1 MEQTNYE
8 LGMMPQKP
16 SSMLNV
22 LTILTIIGS
31 VIGLISGVWNYI
43 NASDAYQQMLTAKN
57 SPEMADAPGFVKAF
71 INDDALK
78 MAKSMME
85 NKLPIM
91 LLTLLGSAL
100 CLYGAIEMRKLKKQG
115 YTVWMAGEL
124 LPLLAMIPLVGVGAY
139 GGFGAIALVFPV
151 AMIIMYTICKKELS

>member
-1 MEQTNYE
+1 
-8 LGMMPQKP
+8 
-16 SSMLNV
+16 
-22 LTILTIIGS
+22 
-31 VIGLISGVWNYI
+31 
-43 NASDAYQQMLTAKN
+43 
-57 SPEMADAPGFVKAF
+57 
-71 INDDALK
+71 

-100 CLYGAIEMRKLKKQG
+100 CLYGAIEMRKLKKHG